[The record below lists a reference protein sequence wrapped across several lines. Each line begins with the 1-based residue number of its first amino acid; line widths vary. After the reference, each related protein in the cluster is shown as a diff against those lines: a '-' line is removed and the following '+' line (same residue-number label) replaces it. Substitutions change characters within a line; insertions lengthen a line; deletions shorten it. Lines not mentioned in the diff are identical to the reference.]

1 MRGGYHYDFLVLS
14 GFARTSRL
22 MMQLGRNRSQRCT
35 KDKSLRRGTAR
46 RRAVVMQTMAFG
58 DIFFAGV
65 LVVWVLDTGRGARV
79 WLRVTVLQ
87 GPLSLPSQ
95 SLQSPRP

>member
-1 MRGGYHYDFLVLS
+1 
-14 GFARTSRL
+14 
-22 MMQLGRNRSQRCT
+22 
-35 KDKSLRRGTAR
+35 
-46 RRAVVMQTMAFG
+46 MQTMAFG